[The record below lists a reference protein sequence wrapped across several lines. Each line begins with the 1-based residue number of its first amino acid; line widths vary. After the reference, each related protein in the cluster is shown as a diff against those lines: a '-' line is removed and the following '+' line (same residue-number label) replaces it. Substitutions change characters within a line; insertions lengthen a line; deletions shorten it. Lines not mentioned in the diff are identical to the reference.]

1 MPKVIIIHA
10 VEDIDRWLQGK
21 AERAAAIESAGGSNV
36 TDYVAQDGTKN
47 IAITAEV
54 DDIEQVKS
62 MTAAP
67 PPEVAALMEK
77 HGVVQPLT
85 LYVEPGQASSGSS
98 AEAVAPGEGRL
109 RDIVGS

>member
-1 MPKVIIIHA
+1 M
-10 VEDIDRWLQGK
+10 
-21 AERAAAIESAGGSNV
+21 

-47 IAITAEV
+47 IAVTADV
-54 DDIEQVKS
+54 ADIGPVKS

-85 LYVEPGQASSGSS
+85 LYIEPGPATADRS
-98 AEAVAPGEGRL
+98 AEAVAPGEARL
-109 RDIVGS
+109 RKHRGLVSEPGQPQGSFPSPRFGH